1 MKSSI
6 NNFKSFIMNLVEM
19 DDETFNLCL
28 NLLELK
34 TLEKNDYFIEQEKK
48 CNTIAYINNGL
59 FRIYYLKNGIE
70 INTCF
75 CFKNSIISSFESF
88 IGNGNSTENIQ
99 AIESSEIVILSKK
112 DLSKL
117 YKLNPKWKA
126 LSQVLT
132 EKECLR
138 LSNRVNNLSF
148 ETALEK
154 YHRLITNQPEI
165 IKRVPLQYIAS
176 YLGVSRETL
185 SRIRAKIL

>member
-1 MKSSI
+1 
-6 NNFKSFIMNLVEM
+6 MNLVKM

-34 TLEKNDYFIEQEKK
+34 TLKKNDYFIEQEKK
-48 CNTIAYINNGL
+48 CTEIAYINNGL

-75 CFKNSIISSFESF
+75 CLEDSIISSFESF
-88 IGNGNSTENIQ
+88 ISNGNSTENIQ
-99 AIESSEIVILSKK
+99 AVESSEIVILSKK
-112 DLSKL
+112 NLSKL
-117 YKLNPKWKA
+117 YKLNSKWKT

-148 ETALEK
+148 ETASKK
-154 YHRLITNQPEI
+154 YQQLLKNQPEI
-165 IKRVPLQYIAS
+165 IKRVPVQHIAS
-176 YLGVSRETL
+176 YLGISRETL